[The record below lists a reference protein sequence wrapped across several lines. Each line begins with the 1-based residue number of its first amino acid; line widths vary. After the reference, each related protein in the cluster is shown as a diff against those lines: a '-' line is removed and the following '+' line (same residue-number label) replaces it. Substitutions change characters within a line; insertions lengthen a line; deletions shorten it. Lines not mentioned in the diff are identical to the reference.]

1 LRNQLFFAP
10 PETSES
16 QLLRTGV
23 AVEKGT
29 NTVISCDSPRFRERT
44 INHLRTNFGVISA
57 QK

>member
-1 LRNQLFFAP
+1 MVGNREVIRQLAINP
-10 PETSES
+10 
-16 QLLRTGV
+16 V

-29 NTVISCDSPRFRERT
+29 NAVISCDSPRFRERT